1 MLRVLQVI
9 GKMDRAGAE
18 SLIMNLYRAVDRTKV
33 QFDFMVFTS
42 EEGDYDQEILEL
54 GGRIYHMPSF
64 KGYNYLNL
72 CGNFKEFFKKHPY
85 KVVHGHIGSLSP
97 AYLYYAKKNGAY
109 AIVHSHATKSSVLWE
124 RYAFWLLSHRVSS
137 IADYFFACSK
147 QAGIDMFGS
156 EIAEKDNFKVLKNCI
171 NVEAFKYS
179 EERHQSLK
187 ELFKLEDKMVY
198 GHVGRFTEAK
208 NHEFLIE
215 VFEKLAEKNDKSV
228 LLLVGRGELENKIKK
243 IVHEK
248 KLDEKV
254 IFMGVRDD
262 IPDMMNL
269 FDVFVFTSVFEGLG
283 NVCIEAQAAGL
294 PCFVSNAIQ
303 NEAIVS
309 EHVWRYSLDDTAKEW
324 AHNIEEVMS
333 RFERKDGR
341 GSVTEAGYDA
351 KSIAEWLQTFYLE
364 KAKKN

>member
-64 KGYNYLNL
+64 RGYNYFNL
-72 CGNFKEFFKKHPY
+72 CGKFKDFFEKHPY
-85 KVVHGHIGSLSP
+85 KVLHGHIVSLSP

-109 AIVHSHATKSSVLWE
+109 VIVHSHATKSSVLWE
-124 RYAFWLLSHRVSS
+124 RYVFWLLSHRVSS

-156 EIAEKDNFKVLKNCI
+156 EIIEKDNFKVLKNCI

-179 EERHQSLK
+179 AERHQRLK
-187 ELFKLEDKMVY
+187 ELFKLEDKVVY

-208 NHEFLIE
+208 NHQFLIE
-215 VFEKLAEKNDKSV
+215 VFKKLSEKIDKAI

-269 FDVFVFTSVFEGLG
+269 FDAFVFTSVFEGLG

-309 EHVWRYSLDDTAKEW
+309 NHVWRYSLELSSREW
-324 AHNIEEVMS
+324 AQQIEEILKTY
-333 RFERKDGR
+333 ERKDGR
-341 GSVTEAGYDA
+341 DQVIEAGYDV
-351 KSIAEWLQTFYLE
+351 KNTAENLQRFYLE
-364 KAKKN
+364 HSKK

>member
-64 KGYNYLNL
+64 RGYNYFNL
-72 CGNFKEFFKKHPY
+72 CGKFKDFFEKHPY

-109 AIVHSHATKSSVLWE
+109 VIVHSHATKSSVLWE
-124 RYAFWLLSHRVSS
+124 RYVFWLLSHRVSS

-156 EIAEKDNFKVLKNCI
+156 EIIEKDNFKVLKNCI

-179 EERHQSLK
+179 AERHQRLK
-187 ELFKLEDKMVY
+187 ELFKLEDKVVY

-208 NHEFLIE
+208 NHQFLIE
-215 VFEKLAEKNDKSV
+215 VFKKLSEKNDKAI
-228 LLLVGRGELENKIKK
+228 LLLVGRGELEKKIKK

-269 FDVFVFTSVFEGLG
+269 FDAFVFTSVFEGLG

-309 EHVWRYSLDDTAKEW
+309 NHVWRYSLEFSSQEW
-324 AHNIEEVMS
+324 AHQIEVILKTY
-333 RFERKDGR
+333 ERKDGR
-341 GSVTEAGYDA
+341 DEIIEAGYDVRNT
-351 KSIAEWLQTFYLE
+351 AESLQKFYLKHSE
-364 KAKKN
+364 I

>member
-64 KGYNYLNL
+64 RGYNYFNL
-72 CGNFKEFFKKHPY
+72 CGKFKDFFEKHPY

-109 AIVHSHATKSSVLWE
+109 VIVHSHATKSSVLWE
-124 RYAFWLLSHRVSS
+124 RYVFWLLSHRVSS

-156 EIAEKDNFKVLKNCI
+156 EIIEKDNFKVLKNCI
-171 NVEAFKYS
+171 NVEAFKFS
-179 EERHQSLK
+179 AERHQRLK
-187 ELFKLEDKMVY
+187 ELFKLEDKVVY

-208 NHEFLIE
+208 NHQFLIE
-215 VFEKLAEKNDKSV
+215 VFKKLSEKNDKAI
-228 LLLVGRGELENKIKK
+228 LLLVGR
-243 IVHEK
+243 
-248 KLDEKV
+248 
-254 IFMGVRDD
+254 
-262 IPDMMNL
+262 
-269 FDVFVFTSVFEGLG
+269 
-283 NVCIEAQAAGL
+283 
-294 PCFVSNAIQ
+294 
-303 NEAIVS
+303 
-309 EHVWRYSLDDTAKEW
+309 
-324 AHNIEEVMS
+324 
-333 RFERKDGR
+333 
-341 GSVTEAGYDA
+341 
-351 KSIAEWLQTFYLE
+351 
-364 KAKKN
+364 

>member
-147 QAGIDMFGS
+147 QAGIDMFGT

-215 VFEKLAEKNDKSV
+215 VFEKLAEKNDKAV